1 MCLGRGVLQSAA
13 VGWIVYMTFG
23 AAHESSSSLFVFFWP
38 DWFNGLDN
46 LARIADIMFFETH
59 VGGEEKLDEKAF
71 EQSGADISVGLIVKF
86 PPGADS
92 FDMRLERKVKNSLD
106 IV

>member
-1 MCLGRGVLQSAA
+1 MKRKPKISKKMCLGRGVLQSAA
-13 VGWIVYMTFG
+13 VGWFVYMTFG

-38 DWFNGLDN
+38 DWFNGLYN
-46 LARIADIMFFETH
+46 LAGIAGIMFFETQ

-86 PPGADS
+86 PTGADS
-92 FDMRLERKVKNSLD
+92 FDLRL
-106 IV
+106 